1 MSGPQQATFGGKD
14 PKAQNEVEKQ
24 AQDIQRQQETNK
36 GGAAGREG
44 VASTNPADYDSRGG
58 AGGGSMNVCTQI
70 IPANAPF
77 FEPFTFSA
85 PTPPPTPSSLFRFE
99 DLLISTS
106 ANKSSAYVNIS
117 LFVISGLASNNHHLH
132 IMSLPNVFFITGTS
146 TGFGRELVLQLNAR
160 KEKVIAT
167 ARNTDKIKDFEQL
180 EHVSIMKLDLNSNE
194 EEIISVVRDALKI
207 HGHVTH
213 LVNNAAYSVA
223 GCVEEVPLAQ
233 SKKQFDA
240 NYWGT
245 IALTNAFL
253 PHFRGRTSGEK
264 FIATISSLVGITTMP
279 FVSYYCASKFAIEA
293 SFEALKLE
301 TAHLGIKV
309 LLIEPG
315 YFRTSFLQEGSN
327 IQPPQN
333 PISDYAPISGA
344 MERVFKQQNGAQL
357 GDPAVGSERII
368 ELLTNTGLVK
378 QISNGEIPT
387 RVALGSDSYEGIV
400 KKGQDLIDNANKWKE
415 FSLSTDFKN

>member
-58 AGGGSMNVCTQI
+58 AGGGSMNVLDSALGTQI

-77 FEPFTFSA
+77 FEPFTLSA

-117 LFVISGLASNNHHLH
+117 L
-132 IMSLPNVFFITGTS
+132 
-146 TGFGRELVLQLNAR
+146 ELVLQLNAR

-400 KKGQDLIDNANKWKE
+400 KK
-415 FSLSTDFKN
+415 